1 MSRSAVRL
9 LRHHVR
15 VELGRPADGL
25 AGVVDDEV
33 EALARGDQVAAE
45 RLHARRVAQVETE
58 DLEPMAPVAEV
69 GFLRVARRGV
79 ARKPGRHDEVRA
91 GAQELQAGLVADLHA
106 PAGQQRDASAQIRQL
121 GARGEVDVGAGGAEL
136 IVEGVDVGVRLLA
149 DVADAIHEGTATFV
163 VRGSSFGV
171 RRSSFGVRRSSFGAV
186 SRSTSVDSNG
196 AGGNTFGVVTTGRRR
211 SARIPVVSRRPS
223 SRRTFSALAA
233 LLRLRPARRSG
244 TERPA
249 TARWSRR
256 RSAAGSSSSSRQSA
270 AASSSSSMAPRIRS
284 TKGRSAAAV
293 GDGRSSVSIARQRS
307 RNGTPREG
315 FRRLQTPASRSRWS
329 THTAPRRR
337 TR

>member
-1 MSRSAVRL
+1 MMKSRRS
-9 LRHHVR
+9 R
-15 VELGRPADGL
+15 VATML
-25 AGVVDDEV
+25 
-33 EALARGDQVAAE
+33 AAE

-69 GFLRVARRGV
+69 GLLRVARRGV
-79 ARKPGRHDEVRA
+79 ARKARGDDEVRA

-106 PAGQQRDASAQIRQL
+106 PAGQQRDAAAQVRQL
-121 GARGEVDVGAGGAEL
+121 GARGEVHVGAGGAQL
-136 IVEGVDVGVRLLA
+136 IVE
-149 DVADAIHEGTATFV
+149 
-163 VRGSSFGV
+163 VRGRASTAACRRSRRDRQGDV
-171 RRSSFGVRRSSFGAV
+171 RRSSFGVRRSGSRVSSFDV
-186 SRSTSVDSNG
+186 VDSNVPR
-196 AGGNTFGVVTTGRRR
+196 GGNTFGVVTTGRRR
-211 SARIPVVSRRPS
+211 SARIPVSSRRPS
-223 SRRTFSALAA
+223 SRRTLSALAA
-233 LLRLRPARRSG
+233 LLRFRPARGSG

-249 TARWSRR
+249 TARWRRR

-315 FRRLQTPASRSRWS
+315 FRRLQPPASRSRWS